1 VQQLQQF
8 ALASSG
14 IRQKP
19 GSISLNRSLMV
30 KLDQKGQQI
39 ITPSTSNTG
48 QINHQK
54 LIQVMAARSK
64 IQTRQGQ
71 DRDIKI
77 KQSPQEFFPTVD
89 SSVILNSTQYYSQQS
104 SNPSY
109 FQPQPNTNKVNA
121 TFDRIDL
128 SNQAKNNFQR

>member
-64 IQTRQGQ
+64 IKTR
-71 DRDIKI
+71 
-77 KQSPQEFFPTVD
+77 
-89 SSVILNSTQYYSQQS
+89 
-104 SNPSY
+104 
-109 FQPQPNTNKVNA
+109 
-121 TFDRIDL
+121 
-128 SNQAKNNFQR
+128 

>member
-54 LIQVMAARSK
+54 LI
-64 IQTRQGQ
+64 
-71 DRDIKI
+71 
-77 KQSPQEFFPTVD
+77 
-89 SSVILNSTQYYSQQS
+89 
-104 SNPSY
+104 
-109 FQPQPNTNKVNA
+109 
-121 TFDRIDL
+121 
-128 SNQAKNNFQR
+128 